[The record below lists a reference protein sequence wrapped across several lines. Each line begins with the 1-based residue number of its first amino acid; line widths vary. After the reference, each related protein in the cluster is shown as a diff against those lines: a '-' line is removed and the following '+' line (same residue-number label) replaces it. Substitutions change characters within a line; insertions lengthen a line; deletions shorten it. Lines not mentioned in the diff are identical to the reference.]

1 MDFITLFLFL
11 SQNYCDMKDI
21 KLEIGISYTHT
32 MGMLGHHTS
41 PNDLSVKII
50 NNTHHTLHIREVSL
64 FTKCLFFKTYKL
76 TRKLDT
82 KINNKYEYTFKISG
96 PRILGICGNKSK
108 FYLKIITDK
117 GVIISDP
124 ILTSLL
130 K

>member
-1 MDFITLFLFL
+1 
-11 SQNYCDMKDI
+11 MKDV

-32 MGMLGHHTS
+32 INILGHHTS

-50 NNTHHTLHIREVSL
+50 NNTHHPLYIREVSL
-64 FTKCLFFKTYKL
+64 FTKCLFLKTYKL
-76 TRKLDT
+76 IVKLDT